1 VTPPP
6 PVNPPVQSGLLT
18 AGSWDDNLNYDF
30 FKRYTQQLSN
40 LQQAGLPGATV
51 NDRLVVLVTDSAGA
65 PVPGARVT
73 VSSNQVMVARTQT
86 GADGRALFFPN
97 WMGASQGATLEVVAE
112 AGGVSRIA
120 TAKTGDATL
129 TLPLSSSAAGMTGL
143 DVAIMIDTTGSMGD
157 EIAYLQAELL
167 NISTAIADKYPNIN
181 QRWAFVAYRDYQD
194 DYVTRAFDFTTDL
207 AAFKASFAKLGA
219 GGGGDYEEAPERGL
233 RDLNQLTWRDGA
245 VARVAFWVGDAP
257 HHNQYASEV
266 LAGIRDLKTRGVHIY
281 PVSASGTSELLE
293 YTMRLGAMVTG
304 GRYLFLTNDSGIGNS
319 HKEPTIPCYLV
330 TTLQKAMQRMIQME
344 LTGTR
349 IEPAASEVIRTGGNP
364 KDGRCE
370 LNGGEVVQV
379 L

>member
-1 VTPPP
+1 V
-6 PVNPPVQSGLLT
+6 
-18 AGSWDDNLNYDF
+18 
-30 FKRYTQQLSN
+30 
-40 LQQAGLPGATV
+40 QQAGLPQAPI

-65 PVPGARVT
+65 PVPGARLTVT
-73 VSSNQVMVARTQT
+73 SGQIMVAKTQT

-97 WMGASQGATLEVVAE
+97 WQGASQGATLEVVAE
-112 AGGVSRIA
+112 AGGVTRTA
-120 TAKTGDATL
+120 TAKVGDSVL
-129 TLPLSSSAAGMTGL
+129 TLPLSSTAAGVTGL

-167 NISTAIADKYPNIN
+167 NISSAISDKYPNVN
-181 QRWAFVAYRDYQD
+181 QRWAFVAYKDYQD
-194 DYVTRAFDFTTDL
+194 EYVTRAFDFVEDL
-207 AAFKASFAKLGA
+207 QSFKASFARLGA
-219 GGGGDYEEAPERGL
+219 GGGGDYEEAPERAL
-233 RDLNQLTWRDGA
+233 KDLNQLTWREGA

-257 HHNQYASEV
+257 HHNQYASE
-266 LAGIRDLKTRGVHIY
+266 LMAGIRDLKTRGVHIY

-293 YTMRLGAMVTG
+293 YSMRLAAMVTG
-304 GRYLFLTNDSGIGNS
+304 GRYLFLTNDSGIGNN

-349 IEPAASEVIRTGGNP
+349 IEPSANEVIRTGGNP

-370 LNGGEVVQV
+370 LTGGEVVQV